1 MNQNMNTA
9 KKMND
14 NKLPDF
20 IVIDDDRVNNKL
32 CRMVI
37 QNVVPGIDI
46 QTFFDPNAGLVHMR
60 SVYEREE
67 ANNAILL
74 LDINMPTLFGWEV
87 LEEFKSFP
95 DSVRQRFRIFM
106 LSSSIDPHDK
116 ERADRNPLVS
126 GYIEKPLT
134 ELKIKAI
141 LYHQK
146 SIHLN

>member
-1 MNQNMNTA
+1 MNTA
-9 KKMND
+9 KKMNE

-20 IVIDDDRVNNKL
+20 IVIDDDRINNKL

-37 QNVVPGIDI
+37 QNVVPGTDI

-95 DSVRQRFRIFM
+95 EAVRRRFRIFM
-106 LSSSIDPHDK
+106 LSSSIDPNDK
-116 ERADRNPLVS
+116 EIADKNPLVS

-134 ELKIKAI
+134 ELKINAI
-141 LYHQK
+141 LYHHK